1 MAGHASLYVVSD
13 GVLDLLPAPDLEHKE
28 RFLLEAATRCH
39 RDGIDLWQFLELEAR
54 MPRPDDVS
62 CLAVTK
68 EA

>member
-1 MAGHASLYVVSD
+1 M
-13 GVLDLLPAPDLEHKE
+13 E
-28 RFLLEAATRCH
+28 CH
-39 RDGIDLWQFLELEAR
+39 RGGVDIWQFLELEAR